1 MQSVLLEISRKIK
14 KEMKDLRSDDRDSVL
29 HDAVEAV
36 KRFNWTTV
44 MMEYEK
50 MMPTLM
56 TLLKQVVPKPIE
68 HKPLLCQVASQILKS
83 RHRRMG
89 LVQRA
94 VSIMLYGNGTNKQVC
109 TKGLR

>member
-14 KEMKDLRSDDRDSVL
+14 KEMKDLSSDDRDSVL
-29 HDAVEAV
+29 CDAVEAV

-50 MMPTLM
+50 MMPTLL
-56 TLLKQVVPKPIE
+56 TLLKQLVPNPIE

-83 RHRRMG
+83 RHQRMG

-109 TKGLR
+109 T

>member
-1 MQSVLLEISRKIK
+1 MQSVLLEISGKIK

-29 HDAVEAV
+29 RDAVEAV
-36 KRFNWTTV
+36 KCFSWTTL

-50 MMPTLM
+50 MMPTFM
-56 TLLKQVVPKPIE
+56 TLLKQLVPKPIE

-83 RHRRMG
+83 RHQRMG

-94 VSIMLYGNGTNKQVC
+94 VSIML
-109 TKGLR
+109 

>member
-14 KEMKDLRSDDRDSVL
+14 KEMKDLSSDDRDSVL
-29 HDAVEAV
+29 RDAVEAV
-36 KRFNWTTV
+36 KHFNWTTV

-56 TLLKQVVPKPIE
+56 TLLKQLVPKPIE

-83 RHRRMG
+83 RHQRMG
-89 LVQRA
+89 LVQGA

-109 TKGLR
+109 M

>member
-14 KEMKDLRSDDRDSVL
+14 KEMKDLSSDDRDSVL
-29 HDAVEAV
+29 RDAVEAV

-56 TLLKQVVPKPIE
+56 TLLKQLVPKPIE

-83 RHRRMG
+83 RHQRMG
-89 LVQRA
+89 LVHRA

-109 TKGLR
+109 T